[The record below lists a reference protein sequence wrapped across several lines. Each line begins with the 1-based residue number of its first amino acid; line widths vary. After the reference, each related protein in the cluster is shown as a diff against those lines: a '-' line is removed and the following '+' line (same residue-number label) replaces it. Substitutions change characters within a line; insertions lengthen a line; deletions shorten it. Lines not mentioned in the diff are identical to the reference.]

1 MKGKGPKF
9 QAFGAAV
16 LAAVAACLAAA
27 PASAF
32 APVVVYPTEQAFQ
45 QAVAP
50 LRSAAEAE
58 PRNAE
63 ARFRLGYAYHVAWH
77 LWRVRL
83 ISYGAGYD
91 RLAEQELWA
100 AIAADPQHPG
110 AHLLLYELY
119 QSRGDWEAAER
130 LLPRLLELTR
140 DIGVLSRGI
149 RPAPAPPPQPPPA
162 P

>member
-1 MKGKGPKF
+1 MRGKGPKF

-16 LAAVAACLAAA
+16 LAAVAACVAAA

-50 LRSAAEAE
+50 LRRAAEAE

-63 ARFRLGYAYHVAWH
+63 VRFRLGYAYHVAWH
-77 LWRVRL
+77 LWRAGL
-83 ISYGAGYD
+83 TSYGADYQ
-91 RLAEQELWA
+91 RLAERELRA
-100 AIAADPQHPG
+100 AIAADPRHLG

-119 QSRGDWEAAER
+119 QSRGDWKSAR
-130 LLPRLLELTR
+130 GLLPALLTL
-140 DIGVLSRGI
+140 LRG
-149 RPAPAPPPQPPPA
+149 PVAPAFPPA
-162 P
+162 PVIP